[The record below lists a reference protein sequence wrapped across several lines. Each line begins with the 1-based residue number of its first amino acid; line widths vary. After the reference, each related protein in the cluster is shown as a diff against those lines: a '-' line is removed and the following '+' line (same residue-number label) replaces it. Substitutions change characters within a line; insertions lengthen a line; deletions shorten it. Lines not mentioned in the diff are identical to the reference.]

1 MNSLNA
7 EIMNLIIF
15 ILVFLVLY
23 FNLVDTNQYLKNF
36 LVILV
41 IGYFG
46 LVDLK
51 YGLLLFILYM
61 IDLNNKSE
69 QEDFFILN
77 NIKNGINK
85 VGKSMANLGKKKVV
99 QEEEEQI
106 ESFTGD
112 KENDTK
118 EDFGLLQSVSNKIS
132 NNETFK
138 SLKKY
143 AKNGAR
149 NILKSIQEEE
159 SVARPEDEEEEEE
172 ENDDD
177 DIENFEVR
185 KKRKS
190 LKENLENNFLL
201 NQLKKNDVL
210 DSKLENFQGKIA
222 NKLDKINKIITKFKN

>member
-15 ILVFLVLY
+15 ILIFLVLY
-23 FNLVDTNQYLKNF
+23 FNLVDSNQYLKNF

-51 YGLLLFILYM
+51 YGLLLLILYT

-69 QEDFFILN
+69 QEDFFILK
-77 NIKNGINK
+77 NITNGIRK
-85 VGKSMANLGKKKVV
+85 VGNSMANIGKKKVV
-99 QEEEEQI
+99 QEEEEM
-106 ESFTGD
+106 ESFRGNKKD
-112 KENDTK
+112 DDTK
-118 EDFGLLQSVSNKIS
+118 EDFGLLQSVSNKIT

-159 SVARPEDEEEEEE
+159 SIARPEGEEEEEE

-177 DIENFEVR
+177 DIENFGVR
-185 KKRKS
+185 KKKKS
-190 LKENLENNFLL
+190 LKESLENNFLL
-201 NQLKKNDVL
+201 NQLKKNDIL
-210 DSKLENFQGKIA
+210 DNKLENFQGKIA

>member
-7 EIMNLIIF
+7 EIINLIIF
-15 ILVFLVLY
+15 ILIFLVLY

-36 LVILV
+36 LVVLV

-51 YGLLLFILYM
+51 YGLLLLILYI

-69 QEDFFILN
+69 QEDFFIFNKIKSGIN
-77 NIKNGINK
+77 NI
-85 VGKSMANLGKKKVV
+85 GKSMANMGKKKMV
-99 QEEEEQI
+99 QEEEEQM

-112 KENDTK
+112 KQDDIK
-118 EDFGLLQSVSNKIS
+118 EDFGLLQSVSNKIT

-149 NILKSIQEEE
+149 SILKSIQEEE
-159 SVARPEDEEEEEE
+159 SVAKPEGEEEEEE

-185 KKRKS
+185 KKKKS
-190 LKENLENNFLL
+190 LKDSMESNFLL

-210 DSKLENFQGKIA
+210 DNKLENFQGKIA
-222 NKLDKINKIITKFKN
+222 NKLDKINKIITKFKK

>member
-15 ILVFLVLY
+15 ILIFLVLY

-36 LVILV
+36 LLILV

-51 YGLLLFILYM
+51 YGLLVFILYI

-77 NIKNGINK
+77 NIKTGINNI
-85 VGKSMANLGKKKVV
+85 GKSMANMGKKKIV
-99 QEEEEQI
+99 QEEEEQM

-112 KENDTK
+112 KQDDTK
-118 EDFGLLQSVSNKIS
+118 EDFGILQSVSNRIS

-159 SVARPEDEEEEEE
+159 SVARPEGEEEEEE

-177 DIENFEVR
+177 DIENFED
-185 KKRKS
+185 KKKKKS

-210 DSKLENFQGKIA
+210 DSKLENFQGRIA
-222 NKLDKINKIITKFKN
+222 KKLDKINKIITNFKN